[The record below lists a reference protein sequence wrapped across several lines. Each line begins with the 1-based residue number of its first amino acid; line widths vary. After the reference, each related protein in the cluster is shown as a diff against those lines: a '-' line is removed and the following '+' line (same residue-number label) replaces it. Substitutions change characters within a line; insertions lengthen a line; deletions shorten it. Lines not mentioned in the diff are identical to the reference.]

1 MAIYIFSKM
10 KHLTSK
16 NGYVRINRGCVG
28 GAVPLLLNA
37 VQKHPIVDGRGFS
50 GERIVGA
57 NRPVGIITASNP
69 PPLPAPRSTLVS
81 TRMGGE
87 LLDKI
92 NFGGSLKK
100 RENIR
105 FIF

>member
-37 VQKHPIVDGRGFS
+37 IPKHPMVDGRGFS
-50 GERIVGA
+50 GERIAGA
-57 NRPVGIITASNP
+57 KRPVGIITASSP
-69 PPLPAPRSTLVS
+69 PPAPRSTLVA
-81 TRMGGE
+81 TRVGGE